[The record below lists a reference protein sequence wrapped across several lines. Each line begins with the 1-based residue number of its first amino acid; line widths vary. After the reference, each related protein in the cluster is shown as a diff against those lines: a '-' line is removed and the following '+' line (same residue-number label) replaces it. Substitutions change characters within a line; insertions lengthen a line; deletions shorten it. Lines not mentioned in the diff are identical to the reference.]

1 MLHNIQLVMSIFGN
15 NHNMTNDFVGD
26 QKIDDLL
33 KMTNELMAKL
43 KNSA

>member
-1 MLHNIQLVMSIFGN
+1 MQLIMSIFGN
-15 NHNMTNDFVGD
+15 NHSMTRDFAGD

-33 KMTNELMAKL
+33 KMTNELMVKL

>member
-1 MLHNIQLVMSIFGN
+1 
-15 NHNMTNDFVGD
+15 MTRNFAGD
-26 QKIDDLL
+26 QKINDLL

>member
-1 MLHNIQLVMSIFGN
+1 
-15 NHNMTNDFVGD
+15 MTRNFAGD
-26 QKIDDLL
+26 KKIDNLL

>member
-1 MLHNIQLVMSIFGN
+1 
-15 NHNMTNDFVGD
+15 MTRNFAGD